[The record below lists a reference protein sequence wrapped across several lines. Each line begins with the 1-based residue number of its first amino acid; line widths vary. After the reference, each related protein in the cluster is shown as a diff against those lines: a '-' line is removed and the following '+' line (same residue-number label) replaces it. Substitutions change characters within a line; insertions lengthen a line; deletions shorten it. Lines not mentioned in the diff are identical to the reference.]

1 MNNRERRAPFH
12 NRLTARINRT
22 ADASASA
29 MQTIPIAVSRCGRPG
44 ELLPFLTSAFNVFVI
59 LASSANRFAI
69 GNQVHETEKPRRTGA
84 FP

>member
-12 NRLTARINRT
+12 NRLTARISRT

-29 MQTIPIAVSRCGRPG
+29 MQTIPIAVSRRGRLD
-44 ELLPFLTSAFNVFVI
+44 EALPFLTSAFDVFVI

-69 GNQVHETEKPRRTGA
+69 GNQEHETEKPRRAGA